1 MKGMKKSSYI
11 LVGRVVSD
19 KIDKSVTVLV
29 ERRVK
34 HPLYKKYIRRS
45 TKLHVC
51 DDKNICRKGDIVSV
65 FQCRPVS
72 KTKTW
77 YLQEVVA
84 RAH

>member
-19 KIDKSVTVLV
+19 KIDKSITVLV

-45 TKLHVC
+45 TKFHVC
-51 DDKNICRKGDIVSV
+51 DDKNICREGDIVSV

-77 YLQEVVA
+77 RLQEVIA
-84 RAH
+84 RAR